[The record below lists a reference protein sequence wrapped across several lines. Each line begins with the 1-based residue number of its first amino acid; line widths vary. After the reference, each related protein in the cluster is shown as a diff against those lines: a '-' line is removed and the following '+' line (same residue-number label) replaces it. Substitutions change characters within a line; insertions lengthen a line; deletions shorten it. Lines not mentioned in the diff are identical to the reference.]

1 MDLLERYL
9 AAVARE
15 LPEAQR
21 ADITAEL
28 RDLLMNRIEEKE
40 AEVGHPLASG
50 ELEALLQAFGHP
62 LTVAG
67 RYRKTQHLVGPEVFP
82 FWWKGVKLTLA
93 WVAGVYLVL
102 AILSIVAGRETE
114 AVLDRAVPSLTF
126 ALVFTFGLVT
136 LGAVAIERFG
146 RTHFLQR
153 WKARHLPPAEGRGR
167 SQFDLV
173 VEMAMGVVFLLWWTG
188 VVHFQDLIPKFGLEL
203 ALAPVWQ
210 TWFWPILAYGVLE
223 LGANLVAL
231 TRPGLARLNGGLTIA
246 RNLLGAAILMGV
258 LRDGHFVDV
267 ASVRIPPQVLPQIE
281 TNIDLGMRIGLAAT
295 LIFMLWRA
303 GAAAWRLRRTAQL
316 SLA

>member
-15 LPEAQR
+15 LPEAER

-28 RDLLMNRIEEKE
+28 RDLLMNRVEEKE
-40 AEVGHPLASG
+40 AELGHPLDPA
-50 ELEALLQAFGHP
+50 ELEAVLQAYGHP

-82 FWWKGVKLTLA
+82 FWWKGLKVTLA
-93 WVAGVYLVL
+93 WVTGVYLVL
-102 AILSIVAGRETE
+102 AVLSIVAGRETD

-126 ALVFTFGLVT
+126 ALVFTFGAVT
-136 LGAVAIERFG
+136 LAAAAIERWG
-146 RTHFLQR
+146 RTRFLLR
-153 WKARHLPPAEGRGR
+153 WKAKELPPAEGRNR

-173 VEMAMGVVFLLWWTG
+173 VETGMSVVFLLWWVG
-188 VVHFQDLIPKFGLEL
+188 VIRFANLIPKVDFEL
-203 ALAPVWQ
+203 SMAPVWQ
-210 TWFWPILAYGVLE
+210 VFFWPILAYSLIE
-223 LGANLVAL
+223 IGANLLAL
-231 TRPGLARLNGGLTIA
+231 ARPGLTRLNGGVAIV

-267 ASVRIPPQVLPQIE
+267 SSLTIPAHALAEIE
-281 TNIDLGMRIGLAAT
+281 INMDLGFRIGLAVT
-295 LIFMLWRA
+295 LLFMLWRA
-303 GAAAWRLRRTAQL
+303 GAAAWRLRGGQQL